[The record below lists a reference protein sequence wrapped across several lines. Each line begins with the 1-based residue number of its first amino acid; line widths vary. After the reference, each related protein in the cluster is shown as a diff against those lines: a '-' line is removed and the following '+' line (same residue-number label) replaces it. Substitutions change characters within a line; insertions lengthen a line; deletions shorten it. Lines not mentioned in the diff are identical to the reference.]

1 MEDVNHHPSSSSE
14 PEGNPEQNIYINI
27 SKSLYIDNRCTRF
40 VPKIT
45 NSHVYAFRTKTYILR
60 MRTLEYSST
69 ASQLDRCIFHTVL
82 LLYQLVCIL
91 TSCSIHTLQL
101 ATTTL
106 QRVVCIYYAYSSYQ
120 LVEQYYFQFFYYQY
134 CMHNYTTRVRAR
146 TTLHMSCSMHGMII
160 ILILL
165 LGTRVVVLC
174 IILQYAQYAY
184 YQSSQYAYYA
194 YIIVSIYIMN
204 TTSSQSTQYA
214 FELVCTHQ
222 KTLEDKNTGGQV

>member
-106 QRVVCIYYAYSSYQ
+106 QRVVCIYYAYYSSSMPLYIYINIIYTK
-120 LVEQYYFQFFYYQY
+120 LVE
-134 CMHNYTTRVRAR
+134 YTT
-146 TTLHMSCSMHGMII
+146 
-160 ILILL
+160 
-165 LGTRVVVLC
+165 
-174 IILQYAQYAY
+174 
-184 YQSSQYAYYA
+184 SQYINSFSRLLQLYY
-194 YIIVSIYIMN
+194 Y
-204 TTSSQSTQYA
+204 TSSQGWSLKWVGVEV
-214 FELVCTHQ
+214 FVP
-222 KTLEDKNTGGQV
+222 